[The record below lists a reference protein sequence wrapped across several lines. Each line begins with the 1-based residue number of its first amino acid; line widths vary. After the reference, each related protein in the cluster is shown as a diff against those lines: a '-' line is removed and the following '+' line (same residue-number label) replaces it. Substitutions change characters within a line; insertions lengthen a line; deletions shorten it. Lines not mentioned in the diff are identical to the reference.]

1 MAPPSGSQAIA
12 AMWYRTIPK
21 DAPCG
26 GDKPQNFQ
34 SAPDAVNYA
43 IVVDPDTADGLT
55 IRVTSG
61 GEVIEEVEAVPGLN
75 YGSALGMNLGEQMV
89 ELVNGDSVS
98 LTAVSSVDLF
108 LIRTR
113 VASTTRLLAFSNNQ
127 KFPEC

>member
-1 MAPPSGSQAIA
+1 
-12 AMWYRTIPK
+12 MWYRTIPK